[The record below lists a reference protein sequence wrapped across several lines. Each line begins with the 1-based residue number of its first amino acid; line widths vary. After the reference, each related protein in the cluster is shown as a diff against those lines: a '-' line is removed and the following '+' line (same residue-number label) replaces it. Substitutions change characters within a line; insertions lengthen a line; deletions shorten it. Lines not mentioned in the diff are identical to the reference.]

1 VVGPYSG
8 DDDNDGSAS
17 LRYRVVGDPSW
28 IGPIVMHKGG
38 LAYRA
43 LLDLQMGVGYE
54 IEVAYYD
61 PEGVSG
67 ENHQV
72 FTASLAKTCT
82 PLIMASY
89 AD

>member
-1 VVGPYSG
+1 
-8 DDDNDGSAS
+8 
-17 LRYRVVGDPSW
+17 VGDPSW